1 MEIGYRINIRR
12 GGIMTRLNIIKGIH
26 YGDYIQSA
34 ENLRCN
40 KAGLDRYQFQVCDEG
55 PPLRK
60 YKPWFVT
67 PETDLSDVPVEI
79 LEEMDNEM
87 YYCGECDGE
96 TRDAKF
102 SETRKHIQ
110 RVIEERERRLPC

>member
-1 MEIGYRINIRR
+1 
-12 GGIMTRLNIIKGIH
+12 MTRLNIIKGIH

-60 YKPWFVT
+60 YK
-67 PETDLSDVPVEI
+67 S
-79 LEEMDNEM
+79 
-87 YYCGECDGE
+87 
-96 TRDAKF
+96 
-102 SETRKHIQ
+102 
-110 RVIEERERRLPC
+110 

>member
-1 MEIGYRINIRR
+1 
-12 GGIMTRLNIIKGIH
+12 MTRLNIIKGIH

-34 ENLRCN
+34 ENLIAIR
-40 KAGLDRYQFQVCDEG
+40 LDRTGISSRFATGDLPAQVQAMVRG
-55 PPLRK
+55 
-60 YKPWFVT
+60 